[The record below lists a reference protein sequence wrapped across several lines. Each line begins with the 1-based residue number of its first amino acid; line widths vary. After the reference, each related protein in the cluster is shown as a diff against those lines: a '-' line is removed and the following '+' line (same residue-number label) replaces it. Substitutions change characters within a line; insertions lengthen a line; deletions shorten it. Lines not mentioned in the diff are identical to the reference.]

1 MTTPAPAPYK
11 VRENGIYSGFKG
23 KQYRIA
29 GVGNPAFTKEAN
41 AATAILI
48 AAAPDLLE
56 ALINL
61 VDQAQEDTPVHYRSK
76 HFDAAIEDALNI
88 INKARGNKK

>member
-41 AATAILI
+41 AATAILM

-61 VDQAQEDTPVHYRSK
+61 VDQAQEDTPIDYRSK
-76 HFDAAIEDALNI
+76 HFDTALDDAFAA
-88 INKARGNKK
+88 INKAKGE